1 MFLKSGSTLNG
12 LYVGTNYCQPVR
24 LWSAGGLLLAW
35 KVRVEARAKVR
46 AIPKWLLSFLSP
58 LSIDCEQHEQGG
70 GEQWLLCVRQGG
82 SGEGEMAE

>member
-1 MFLKSGSTLNG
+1 MYLKSEPTLNG
-12 LYVGTNYCQPVR
+12 LYLGTNYSQPTS

-35 KVRVEARAKVR
+35 KVRVEATAKVR

-82 SGEGEMAE
+82 SGEGEISE